1 MVRQKIQKCISCG
14 KYTLKRSCPECKSVA
29 NVAAPLKWSPEDPQ
43 AHRRR
48 ELNKVQTEEWDQSIP
63 ELESD

>member
-1 MVRQKIQKCISCG
+1 MVRQKIQKCIECG
-14 KYTLKRSCPECKSVA
+14 SYTLKRECPICKSVA

-48 ELNKVQTEEWDQSIP
+48 KLNDV
-63 ELESD
+63 ESDDWDKTLPTL

>member
-14 KYTLKRSCPECKSVA
+14 KYTLKRTCSNCNSAA

-48 ELNKVQTEEWDQSIP
+48 ELNDVKSDDWDSTLP
-63 ELESD
+63 CLESE

>member
-1 MVRQKIQKCISCG
+1 MVRQKIQKCLSCG
-14 KYTLKRSCPECKSVA
+14 KYTLKRSCPDCNSVA

-48 ELNKVQTEEWDQSIP
+48 ELNDVSSEEWDSTLP
-63 ELESD
+63 CLESE